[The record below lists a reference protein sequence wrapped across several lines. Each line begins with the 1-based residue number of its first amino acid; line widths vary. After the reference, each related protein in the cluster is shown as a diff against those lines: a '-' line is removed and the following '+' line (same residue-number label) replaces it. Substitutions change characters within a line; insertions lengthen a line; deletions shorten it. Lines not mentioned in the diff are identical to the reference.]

1 MFTKN
6 MKTNRAIVIYSEV
19 SSMAITSFVDFIITN
34 GSVMGQS
41 LKWRGIATARSCW
54 TVFLCQLRP
63 AHCQLRPKAFIL
75 HYACVKIHNIP
86 NCYWQ
91 DPFKYDILRVTHKA
105 GSFKAPGW
113 YRKRA
118 DTGAD
123 RPCFCVFNR
132 IATCILRKSENGG
145 KTWKN
150 RMLLASCRHDALFCR
165 FVS

>member
-6 MKTNRAIVIYSEV
+6 RKTNRAIVIYSEV
-19 SSMAITSFVDFIITN
+19 SSMAITSFIDFIITK

-41 LKWRGIATARSCW
+41 LKWREIATARSCW

-63 AHCQLRPKAFIL
+63 ANCQLRPKAFIL

>member
-19 SSMAITSFVDFIITN
+19 SSMAITSFIYFIITK

-41 LKWRGIATARSCW
+41 LKWRGIATARSCRA
-54 TVFLCQLRP
+54 VFL
-63 AHCQLRPKAFIL
+63 CQLRPKAFIL